1 MKFAIIKER
10 KNPPDRRV
18 VLSPQ
23 ACEKIVQEFPKAEI
37 LVESSDVRIFED
49 SKYAELGFQVL
60 DNVSQAD
67 VMLGVKEVPI
77 DALIPNKKYFFFSH
91 TIKKQPYNR
100 QLLRAI
106 LDQNIE
112 LYVMNADGSEQKNL
126 TNNAAK
132 DFNPSWSPDGKKIRF
147 STMASGTHEIYVMN
161 ADGSEQRN
169 LANNS

>member
-49 SKYAELGFQVL
+49 SKYSELGFQVL

-77 DALIPNKKYFFFSH
+77 DESV
-91 TIKKQPYNR
+91 
-100 QLLRAI
+100 LL
-106 LDQNIE
+106 N
-112 LYVMNADGSEQKNL
+112 Y
-126 TNNAAK
+126 
-132 DFNPSWSPDGKKIRF
+132 
-147 STMASGTHEIYVMN
+147 
-161 ADGSEQRN
+161 
-169 LANNS
+169 